1 MIKAVSKDFRI
12 QPFRYNKT
20 DKELLRII
28 NFCVGYTFLYERKVC
43 RFTFIITYCNGFF
56 AIVNGIHF
64 ILNPCSLPSLYPGTS
79 NKGKDT

>member
-28 NFCVGYTFLYERKVC
+28 YFLCWIYLSV
-43 RFTFIITYCNGFF
+43 
-56 AIVNGIHF
+56 
-64 ILNPCSLPSLYPGTS
+64 
-79 NKGKDT
+79 